1 MQRATYFLYGVLFSL
16 LVYTVF
22 YFIGRSEAKAPVKGI
37 DREYYLEVSQDSIWV
52 ESKYGKIYSGKYTD
66 LDSLITIDNL

>member
-1 MQRATYFLYGVLFSL
+1 MLKATYFLLGILFSS
-16 LVYTVF
+16 LVYILSCSMRDSQT
-22 YFIGRSEAKAPVKGI
+22 ELPVKGI

-52 ESKYGKIYSGKYTD
+52 ESRYGKIYSGKYTD

>member
-16 LVYTVF
+16 ILYTVF
-22 YFIGRSEAKAPVKGI
+22 YSIRKTERKAPVKGI

-52 ESKYGKIYSGKYTD
+52 ESRQGQIYSGKYTD

>member
-1 MQRATYFLYGVLFSL
+1 MHRATYFLTGVLFSL
-16 LVYTVF
+16 IVYTVF
-22 YFIGRSEAKAPVKGI
+22 YSIGKTKRKAPVKGI

-52 ESKYGKIYSGKYTD
+52 ESRYGKIYSGKYTD

>member
-1 MQRATYFLYGVLFSL
+1 MHRATYFLYGVLFSL
-16 LVYTVF
+16 ILYTVF
-22 YFIGRSEAKAPVKGI
+22 YSIRRTDRKTPVKAI

-52 ESKYGKIYSGKYTD
+52 ESRYGKIYSGKYTD

>member
-1 MQRATYFLYGVLFSL
+1 MHRATYFLLGMLFSL
-16 LVYTVF
+16 IVYTVF
-22 YFIGRSEAKAPVKGI
+22 YTIGKTERRTPVKGI

-52 ESKYGKIYSGKYTD
+52 ESRYGKIYRGKYKD

>member
-22 YFIGRSEAKAPVKGI
+22 SYIGRSEAKTPVKGI

>member
-22 YFIGRSEAKAPVKGI
+22 CSIGRSEAKTPVKGI

-52 ESKYGKIYSGKYTD
+52 ESRYGKIYSGKYTD

>member
-1 MQRATYFLYGVLFSL
+1 MHRAIYFLYGVLFSL
-16 LVYTVF
+16 IVYTVF
-22 YFIGRSEAKAPVKGI
+22 YSIGKTDRKTPVKGI

-52 ESKYGKIYSGKYTD
+52 ESKYGKIYRGKYSD

>member
-1 MQRATYFLYGVLFSL
+1 MHRATYFLYGMLFSL
-16 LVYTVF
+16 IVYSVF
-22 YFIGRSEAKAPVKGI
+22 YSIRAAHRETPVKGI

-52 ESKYGKIYSGKYTD
+52 ESRYGKIYSGKYSD

>member
-1 MQRATYFLYGVLFSL
+1 MHRATYFLYGVLFSL
-16 LVYTVF
+16 IVYSVF
-22 YFIGRSEAKAPVKGI
+22 YSIRKTDRKTPVKGI

-52 ESKYGKIYSGKYTD
+52 ESRYGKIYSGKYSD